1 MNSEI
6 KKSLEMRQENL
17 ITLLKEKK
25 DSLEIEKQHQI
36 YGAVKEIDYILR
48 MMKVAEEE
56 EEDEEDEGEEDFTS
70 IAVSTGSQAQ
80 ETVSNIA
87 GDKQM
92 ELVKVQENTRKF
104 KFPFSIKF
112 QKDVEE

>member
-1 MNSEI
+1 MNPEL

-48 MMKVAEEE
+48 MMKATEE
-56 EEDEEDEGEEDFTS
+56 EEDEEDSSETDFT
-70 IAVSTGSQAQ
+70 TMQAQ
-80 ETVSNIA
+80 EAVAANGTH
-87 GDKQM
+87 GKQV
-92 ELVKVQENTRKF
+92 ELVQVEQKTKKF

-112 QKDVEE
+112 EKDPEE

>member
-1 MNSEI
+1 MNIEL

-48 MMKVAEEE
+48 MMKATEE
-56 EEDEEDEGEEDFTS
+56 EEDEEDSFEADFTTMPAAPTPQS
-70 IAVSTGSQAQ
+70 VGVNMQ
-80 ETVSNIA
+80 
-87 GDKQM
+87 GKQV
-92 ELVKVQENTRKF
+92 ELVKVEQKTRKF

-112 QKDVEE
+112 EKDVEE

>member
-1 MNSEI
+1 MNPELR
-6 KKSLEMRQENL
+6 KSLEMRQENL

-48 MMKVAEEE
+48 MMNATEE
-56 EEDEEDEGEEDFTS
+56 EEDEEDSSEGDFTS
-70 IAVSTGSQAQ
+70 MQAQ
-80 ETVSNIA
+80 QTVATA
-87 GDKQM
+87 GAQGKQV
-92 ELVKVQENTRKF
+92 ELVKIEQKTKKF

-112 QKDVEE
+112 EKDPEE